1 MGLSEPLAED
11 LSGLP
16 GAITHVLAA
25 VPAALCYVDRDCR
38 FRYANERFL
47 AWTVLVYPEGVLGLH
62 VAEVVGRTRWESL
75 RPWIELTF
83 EGRTTRTEDSIVGP
97 DGERHHLEHVM
108 VPDLRDGDVCGF
120 VLLITDVTRRNH
132 AESTLERERREVA
145 SRLEAEVAER
155 TRQLQHLQAQLMNAE
170 RLSAAEQMAGAV
182 AHAIN
187 NPLTALLGTV
197 EMAQREM
204 LGLNSALERV
214 RVLAKRIEDVVQ
226 GTLWQYRREP
236 PTR

>member
-1 MGLSEPLAED
+1 LNE
-11 LSGLP
+11 P
-16 GAITHVLAA
+16 GAENLPDPSGALAHVLAQ
-25 VPAALCYVDRDCR
+25 VPAALCYVDGGCR

-47 AWTVLVYPEGVLGLH
+47 EWTVLLYPEGILGMH
-62 VAEVVGRTRWESL
+62 VAEVIGRARWESL
-75 RPWIELTF
+75 RSDIELTLA
-83 EGRTTRTEDSIVGP
+83 GRPTRTEDSLIGP

-108 VPDLRDGDVCGF
+108 VPDVRDGEILGF
-120 VLLITDVTRRNH
+120 VLMITDVTRRH
-132 AESTLERERREVA
+132 QAESALEQERREVA
-145 SRLEAEVAER
+145 TRLEAEVAER
-155 TRQLQHLQAQLMNAE
+155 TRQLRELQGQLMNAE

-182 AHAIN
+182 AHGIN

-236 PTR
+236 PP